1 MMSQRIGVIFADD
14 KEENFVGIKIPNLEL
29 IHVDSEKR
37 EADTLSK
44 EKMFEDWDRYVEE
57 INFWEEVKSI
67 IEAEMG
73 ENDAIFNKTKDF
85 LERGIGNRG
94 QNMEPIDLLSSL
106 KQEQLEYITEKKNEM
121 LETLD
126 KVVIF
131 LDWDQ
136 TVTRMYGFLNSWTA
150 AKKTLR
156 KRLFRDIDIE
166 TADRMTTQIFGVYY
180 YGGRERY
187 HQLRKWWNSIRET
200 VSIKIL
206 TQNIQYKSIIDFMK
220 ETGFEIGDNDIIR
233 SDMKMETIFCLQ
245 MEEERKM
252 REREEITIM
261 RTLSPISPSNSPRPT
276 ESVL

>member
-1 MMSQRIGVIFADD
+1 MSQRIGVIFADD